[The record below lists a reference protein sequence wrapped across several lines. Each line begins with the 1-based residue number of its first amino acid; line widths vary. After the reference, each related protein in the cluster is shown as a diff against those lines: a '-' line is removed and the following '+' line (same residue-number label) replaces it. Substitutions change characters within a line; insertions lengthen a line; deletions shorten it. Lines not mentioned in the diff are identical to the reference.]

1 MYTSM
6 IVSYRVV
13 CSRNPKNPEKF
24 FVDICRDGFCSHE
37 VMLKMQKKRYGDDK
51 LESLCSAGRGIMI
64 REARDGSV
72 RLVYTYHRDFYARQ
86 AQAKIREKIDPLIL
100 AAFAEMRKKGDFQT
114 IHESLIECNN
124 ELVEASSKK
133 GYAES
138 LQEEQALQA
147 AEKAER
153 LARLKEIRRS
163 FYERQKYAAQPHLR
177 LALMQAERSGD

>member
-1 MYTSM
+1 MYNKM

-13 CSRNPKNPEKF
+13 CSHNPQKPDKF

-37 VMLKMQKKRYGDDK
+37 VLLKMQKKRYGDDK
-51 LESLCSAGRGIMI
+51 LESLCSVGRGIMI
-64 REARDGSV
+64 RESRDGNI
-72 RLVYTYHRDFYARQ
+72 RLVYTSHNDIMARL

-100 AAFAEMRKKGDFQT
+100 ATFADMKKKGRFQT

-124 ELVEASSKK
+124 ELVTACSQK

-138 LQEEQALQA
+138 LQEEDALKA

-153 LARLKEIRRS
+153 LARLKEIRRN
-163 FYERQKYAAQPHLR
+163 FYAQQKYAAQPHLYLR
-177 LALMQAERSGD
+177 QAQAERSGD